1 MDREGKSIILIGIF
15 IVIVGVII
23 WLWGDKL
30 RWLGKLPCDIRIEK
44 ENFSFYMPI
53 TTMIII
59 SVTISAILWLIKQ
72 SGK

>member
-1 MDREGKSIILIGIF
+1 MERIGKSIILIGIF
-15 IVIVGVII
+15 IVITGVVI

-30 RWLGKLPCDIRIEK
+30 RWLGKLPGNIRVEK

-59 SVTISAILWLIKQ
+59 SVVISVILWLIKKL
-72 SGK
+72 GK

>member
-1 MDREGKSIILIGIF
+1 MERIGKSIILIGIF
-15 IVIVGVII
+15 IVIAGVII

-30 RWLGKLPCDIRIEK
+30 KWLGKLPGDIRIEK

-59 SVTISAILWLIKQ
+59 SVVISAMLWLIKQ
-72 SGK
+72 LGK

>member
-1 MDREGKSIILIGIF
+1 MERIGKSIILIGIF

-30 RWLGKLPCDIRIEK
+30 RWLGKLPGDIRVEK

-59 SVTISAILWLIKQ
+59 SVVISAILWLIKQ
-72 SGK
+72 LGK